1 MSPNVNLKEDVS
13 GQQLLDFS
21 FHRKAIT
28 FLMLFFRNK
37 FKEKVTA
44 STSVT
49 SAILLE
55 VVYFL

>member
-13 GQQLLDFS
+13 GQQLSDFS
-21 FHRKAIT
+21 FHREAVT

-37 FKEKVTA
+37 SKEKVTG
-44 STSVT
+44 STMVT